1 MVFGKVFL
9 GKLFFEKAS
18 LTRACALAVL
28 RVDCVAKK
36 VAVSF

>member
-9 GKLFFEKAS
+9 GKLFFVKAS
-18 LTRACALAVL
+18 ITRACALAVL

-36 VAVSF
+36 AGVPF